1 MRYKYVYII
10 GNYANENAIK
20 DEGIGVK
27 KEKENTNLIVK

>member
-20 DEGIGVK
+20 DKGIGGD
-27 KEKENTNLIVK
+27 KEKKTQS